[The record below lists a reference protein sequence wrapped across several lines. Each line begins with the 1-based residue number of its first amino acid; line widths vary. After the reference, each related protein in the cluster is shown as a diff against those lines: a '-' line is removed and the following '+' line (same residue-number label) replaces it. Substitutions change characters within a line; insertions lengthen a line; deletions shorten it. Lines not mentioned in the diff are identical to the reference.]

1 MGVIVFKQ
9 LKKLILLLL
18 IPGMASLCFGAEE
31 AFSVEAEIEDT
42 ARAVDK
48 NIEQQEAEAALATE
62 EGPSFKE
69 TFIQSNQAIAVWFDG
84 VAEGVDLF
92 IVGKKLTNRPN
103 ETYFQITNSTYVRQ
117 DEGPHNVTNFAAS
130 LRLPNVEEYWQL
142 IFETSDQQKE
152 SSSLASDYLK
162 QDPKEKSLGASLGL
176 FRRLGAIRVAVQPRL
191 ELQNPLRLSHSLKF
205 ESIVAYE
212 GYKVH
217 PKLDFFAD
225 ASRGVGSFIACN
237 FNFLLSKIHSL
248 TLINEGEYLEK
259 LHQLK
264 VSNGFS
270 VGQATSERSS
280 FAFGMLFNSINRPSY
295 HLENYVASAT
305 TTYLIYKNI
314 LDLQLT
320 PYLSFPRAESFT
332 GRSGLNF
339 QMNLTF

>member
-1 MGVIVFKQ
+1 MGVIVSKQ
-9 LKKLILLLL
+9 LKKFFLPLLFQAV
-18 IPGMASLCFGAEE
+18 ASVCYGTEE
-31 AFSVEAEIEDT
+31 VPSVEAEVADT
-42 ARAVDK
+42 ARVVEE
-48 NIEQQEAEAALATE
+48 NTEQQTAQAELAAQ

-69 TFIQSNQAIAVWFDG
+69 SFIQSNQAIGAWFDG

-103 ETYFQITNSTYVRQ
+103 ETYFQITNSTFVRQ
-117 DEGPHNVTNFAAS
+117 YEGPHNVTNFSAS

-152 SSSLASDYLK
+152 SGSVASDYLK
-162 QDPKEKSLGASLGL
+162 QDPTEKSLGASLGL
-176 FRRLGAIRVAVQPRL
+176 FRRLGAVRVAVQPRL

-205 ESIVAYE
+205 ESIADYE
-212 GYKVH
+212 GYKIH
-217 PKLDFFAD
+217 PKLDLFAD
-225 ASRGVGSFIACN
+225 ASRGVGSFMACN
-237 FNFLLSKIHSL
+237 FNFLLSRIHSL

-314 LDLQLT
+314 LDLQFT
-320 PYLSFPRAESFT
+320 PYLSFPKEESFT

-339 QMNLTF
+339 QVNLTF